1 LHRRNGL
8 CREAKGLWRVTE
20 GRKSWREGV
29 MALFLLRD
37 HSLFHDAVS
46 WASMNCLMQEGGGGV
61 RSVIKGRFV
70 ASLASSS
77 ASSLPLCPWWL
88 GIQKKLTEMWECD
101 ARSFLIS
108 MNVEVIFPVET
119 MEDKAASESER
130 SSIRLT
136 SE

>member
-1 LHRRNGL
+1 
-8 CREAKGLWRVTE
+8 
-20 GRKSWREGV
+20 
-29 MALFLLRD
+29 M
-37 HSLFHDAVS
+37 
-46 WASMNCLMQEGGGGV
+46 

-70 ASLASSS
+70 ASLASLS

-88 GIQKKLTEMWECD
+88 GIQKKVTWMWEWD

-108 MNVEVIFPVET
+108 MNVIGIFSVET
-119 MEDKAASESER
+119 MDDKAASESER